1 MHCWAG
7 DRCFLEE
14 GFWRA
19 LGFHRFRCFVD
30 IGRSLLLFLPF
41 AGSGGFLLRAVSGD
55 RLRLKE
61 FDIAEVLCLC
71 FGVIVQNR
79 PLRARLCEPQAHTG
93 DRMPARRVPEKLPA
107 AFRFL
112 YCRKRFLP
120 GTRIPSAFRTT
131 RHLQYARMG
140 SQFIQF
146 TVLRFTCSPL
156 GFTFFRGLGR
166 SADHRPREIH
176 NLAPLYRARVPAH
189 QGPRVSNKYTHLC
202 SSRACFFCTSKCS
215 AGPQQLGGCG
225 DLPFGREGPLQNP

>member
-1 MHCWAG
+1 MSTTRLVGAPPGPNRQAPGREDAAADRLPAVRGRRDIFPLPHVTAYIGEEVLQLRRDRGSRRMQWMIRQINCLVTALNWMHGFKGEDRELIATYPLKYSFGVGKHSWAG

-30 IGRSLLLFLPF
+30 FGRSLLFFLPF

-93 DRMPARRVPEKLPA
+93 YRMPARQVPWK
-107 AFRFL
+107 
-112 YCRKRFLP
+112 
-120 GTRIPSAFRTT
+120 
-131 RHLQYARMG
+131 
-140 SQFIQF
+140 
-146 TVLRFTCSPL
+146 
-156 GFTFFRGLGR
+156 
-166 SADHRPREIH
+166 
-176 NLAPLYRARVPAH
+176 
-189 QGPRVSNKYTHLC
+189 
-202 SSRACFFCTSKCS
+202 
-215 AGPQQLGGCG
+215 
-225 DLPFGREGPLQNP
+225 